1 MEETML
7 LHAALWIDKVSV
19 WLLTVSFMLPSPFHL
34 RPDLHKQST

>member
-7 LHAALWIDKVSV
+7 LRAALWIDKVTA